1 MANVQLKLS
10 RGAHAFFFSV
20 LRCLCDVFS
29 HGIVALIACV
39 KLRWIGGEPV
49 LTRYSFLFLLVLLVF
64 LFLSFFV
71 KALKYI

>member
-10 RGAHAFFFSV
+10 RGGSCIFFFSV
-20 LRCLCDVFS
+20 LRCLCDVFA

-39 KLRWIGGEPV
+39 KLRWIAGEPV

-64 LFLSFFV
+64 LFLSF
-71 KALKYI
+71 LQRL